1 MIKISNIKM
10 PVEHNEKML
19 LSAVEKLLGCPCTDL
34 KILKKSIDARKKSD
48 VFYVYTVAACCKD
61 EQKMLQKKNVSEHS
75 EPCMPCIPKI
85 SFKKRPVIVGSGPAG
100 LFTAYILAQA
110 GLCPVILERGKTVDK
125 RKKDIDNFYKNRVLN
140 ASSNVQFGEGGAG
153 TFSDGKVG
161 TGIKSPYIYHVLKT
175 FVECGA
181 KPEIMYDAHPHIG
194 SDVLPVV
201 IKNLREKIKALGGEF
216 LFENTLRDI
225 KTKNG
230 RIFSAITDT
239 CEFETD
245 HLILATGHSARDT
258 FKMLFSK
265 GISMSAK
272 NFSVGVRIEHLQE
285 DISRACYGDFY
296 NKLPAADYKLSCH
309 LSNGFSVYTFCM
321 CPGGYVSGAASEEG
335 GVVTNGH
342 SLCARDGKNANS
354 ALLVG
359 ISPNIF
365 GNEPLSG
372 IEYQRKIE
380 RAAFVLGGEDYSAPC
395 ETVGS
400 FLGKNIGMGKVLPT
414 YSPSVKECSISGVFP
429 SYITE
434 SLRLALPVLSKQI
447 SGFDNDEAILTA
459 PETRSSSPVRI
470 HRNEMGEASIFGIYP
485 VGEGSGYAGG
495 IMSSAVDGIKTALSI
510 IQNVPRQ

>member
-19 LSAVEKLLGCPCTDL
+19 MDAVQKVTGVPCKDL

-48 VFYVYTVAACCKD
+48 VFYVYTVAVSLNC
-61 EQKMLQKKNVSEHS
+61 EQKLLSRKNILEYI
-75 EPCMPCIPKI
+75 EPCMLNIPKI
-85 SFKKRPVIVGSGPAG
+85 SFKKRPVIVGSGPSG
-100 LFTAYILAQA
+100 LFAAFILAQA

-125 RKKDIDNFYKNRVLN
+125 RKKDIENFYKNRKLN
-140 ASSNVQFGEGGAG
+140 PSSNVQLGEGGAG

-161 TGIKSPYIYHVLKT
+161 TGIKSPYIYHILKT

-225 KTKNG
+225 KIKNG

-258 FKMLFSK
+258 FKMLSDK
-265 GISMSAK
+265 GICMSAK

-285 DISRACYGDFY
+285 DIGKACFGDFY
-296 NKLPAADYKLSCH
+296 TKLPAADYKLSCH
-309 LSNGFSVYTFCM
+309 LPNGFSVYTFCM

-359 ISPNIF
+359 INPDIF
-365 GNEPLSG
+365 GKSPLSG

-380 RAAFVLGGEDYSAPC
+380 RAAFILGGEDYSAPC
-395 ETVGS
+395 ETVGR
-400 FLGKNIGMGKVLPT
+400 FLGKNVSVGKVLPT
-414 YSPSVKECSISGVFP
+414 YLPSVKECDISGIFP

-447 SGFDNDEAILTA
+447 RGFDSDEALLTA

-470 HRNEMGEASIFGIYP
+470 DRNEMGEASILGIYP